1 MRVGE
6 SFETATNSYRV
17 LGVVGQGGSGIVY
30 KTTDGSAEFAAKC
43 LHSHLASTEKLR
55 RFGNELQFC
64 SRNSHPNI
72 IRVLDDGS
80 LISSGKKMPFYVMPL
95 YQHTLRGLMDAGIE
109 RNRILPL
116 FSLILDGVEAAHLLR
131 VWHRDLK
138 PENVLCDANSGSAV
152 IADFGIA
159 HFEEDEL
166 YTAVETRNGDRLAN
180 FQYAAP
186 EQRIRGGQV
195 DFRADIFALGLI
207 LNEMFTGE
215 VLQGSG
221 HKTIASVAPSYAY
234 LDDIVNAMVRQ
245 SPSERLDTIPA
256 VKNELQ
262 RKGNEFISAQ
272 KISALSQAVVPEA
285 ELDDPLI
292 VNPVR
297 LVNIDYNG
305 DYLFFELSPPVNPN
319 WIQSFGHIGSYQSVL
334 GKGPP
339 HFGWD
344 RGRAVIQATEQEA
357 PLIAEFF
364 KKYVDQANAVYLELL
379 RNNKRQEEEGQRK
392 EIQRQLEIE
401 RKRQRVL
408 QKIKF

>member
-1 MRVGE
+1 MR
-6 SFETATNSYRV
+6 
-17 LGVVGQGGSGIVY
+17 
-30 KTTDGSAEFAAKC
+30 C
-43 LHSHLASTEKLR
+43 LPVR
-55 RFGNELQFC
+55 YCR
-64 SRNSHPNI
+64 
-72 IRVLDDGS
+72 
-80 LISSGKKMPFYVMPL
+80 
-95 YQHTLRGLMDAGIE
+95 
-109 RNRILPL
+109 
-116 FSLILDGVEAAHLLR
+116 
-131 VWHRDLK
+131 
-138 PENVLCDANSGSAV
+138 
-152 IADFGIA
+152 
-159 HFEEDEL
+159 
-166 YTAVETRNGDRLAN
+166 
-180 FQYAAP
+180 
-186 EQRIRGGQV
+186 
-195 DFRADIFALGLI
+195 
-207 LNEMFTGE
+207 
-215 VLQGSG
+215 GSG

-234 LDDIVNAMVRQ
+234 LDDIVDAMVRQ

-319 WIQSFGHIGSYQSVL
+319 WIQSFAHIGSYQSVL

-344 RGRAVIQATEQEA
+344 RGRAIIQATEQEA
-357 PLIAEFF
+357 PLIAELF
-364 KKYVDQANAVYLELL
+364 KKYIDQANAGYLELL
-379 RNNKRQEEEGQRK
+379 RNNKRQEEEGRRK
-392 EIQRQLEIE
+392 EIRRQLEIE